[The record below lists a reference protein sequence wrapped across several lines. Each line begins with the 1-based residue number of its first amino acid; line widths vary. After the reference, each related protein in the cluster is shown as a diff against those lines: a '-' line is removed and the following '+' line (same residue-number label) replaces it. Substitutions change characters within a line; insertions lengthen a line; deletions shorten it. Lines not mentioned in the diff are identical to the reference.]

1 MKLKK
6 KWICIAISIVIIVLI
21 GIIALWFTA
30 QNKKTADLDTDLQFY
45 SYPQF
50 MEYLYE
56 TENVTQINRR
66 SYDQRLKERMDDC
79 DVSAEDTFFVVEFTP
94 ENGDDR
100 LDKLVLAACM
110 NEEGKIFPLNYGT
123 ALLRDD
129 RKEYGHQ
136 CLYHMTF
143 YFTSKNQI
151 QYDIEGRITN
161 YRPATQSARVED
173 DVMICERTLSEN
185 VHTYRPLE
193 KEDIL
198 LKFHCEGVL
207 EVKTQ

>member
-110 NEEGKIFPLNYGT
+110 NEEGKIFPLNY
-123 ALLRDD
+123 
-129 RKEYGHQ
+129 Q
-136 CLYHMTF
+136 
-143 YFTSKNQI
+143 
-151 QYDIEGRITN
+151 
-161 YRPATQSARVED
+161 ARWKVT
-173 DVMICERTLSEN
+173 VQRLTLIFSRQLS
-185 VHTYRPLE
+185 T
-193 KEDIL
+193 
-198 LKFHCEGVL
+198 
-207 EVKTQ
+207 